1 MSREEV
7 TDATELVPVPEP
19 SFLPLFF
26 ALSLAT
32 LFVGLFFGLFV
43 AAVGFVLT
51 VLTIKAWVR
60 LAASDLE
67 RQPRHQRTSTAV
79 IPAEPLR
86 RS

>member
-1 MSREEV
+1 MSGDGV
-7 TDATELVPVPEP
+7 PQPTELIQVPSA
-19 SFLPLFF
+19 SFLPLGL

-43 AAVGFVLT
+43 AAVGLVLT
-51 VLTIKAWVR
+51 VGVINAWIK

-67 RQPRHQRTSTAV
+67 RQPREQRTETSV